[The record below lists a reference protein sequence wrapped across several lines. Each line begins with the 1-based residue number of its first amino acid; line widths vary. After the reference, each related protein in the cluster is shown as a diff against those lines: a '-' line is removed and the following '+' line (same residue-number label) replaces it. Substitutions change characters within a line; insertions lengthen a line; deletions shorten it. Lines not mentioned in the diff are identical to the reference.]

1 MALAYH
7 CRRDSSSQGKAPM
20 LLRTFKLTE
29 RHDEARNPKNNLVL
43 TLAFAFLG
51 LTNGFVGAVPG
62 GIRALLSF

>member
-1 MALAYH
+1 
-7 CRRDSSSQGKAPM
+7 M

-29 RHDEARNPKNNLVL
+29 RRDEARKPKNSLVL